1 MAITVEI
8 LIKDKNESEFP
19 DSFFFFC
26 SRFFVFFTKE
36 GLARRFPIEAELFP
50 YERHR
55 RLATFD
61 K

>member
-1 MAITVEI
+1 MATIAEI
-8 LIKDKNESEFP
+8 LIKDKNESGFP

-36 GLARRFPIEAELFP
+36 GLDRRFPIEAELFP
-50 YERHR
+50 YERYHR
-55 RLATFD
+55 YATFD